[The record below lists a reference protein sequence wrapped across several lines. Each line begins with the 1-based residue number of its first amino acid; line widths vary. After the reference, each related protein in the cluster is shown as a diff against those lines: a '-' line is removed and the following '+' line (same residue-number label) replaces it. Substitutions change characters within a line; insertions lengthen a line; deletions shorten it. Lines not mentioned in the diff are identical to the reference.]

1 MSATFSSKYGPWAL
15 VCGASEGLGA
25 EFGKQLARRGLN
37 VVLVARR
44 ADVLEQVK
52 AAILSETKQEVR
64 CVTADLSR
72 ADAVNVVAEATASL
86 NIGVVVYNAALSPLG
101 PFLEQSVDES
111 LRAIDVN
118 VRGPIAFSHHF
129 GARMAERGRGG
140 LVLLSSLTAFQGSP
154 FVTTYGA
161 TKAFNLSFAEG
172 LWFELKQRGVD
183 VLAVCAGATRT
194 PNFTKAAPDGA
205 PGVLEPAQV
214 VTEALDRLGGGPTMI
229 PGVFNRF
236 ASFMMRR
243 VMSRRMTISIM
254 GDQTRKLQKP
264 KELPR

>member
-25 EFGKQLARRGLN
+25 EFGKQLARRGVN

-52 AAILSETKQEVR
+52 ASILSETTQEVR

-101 PFLEQSVDES
+101 PFLEQSVEES

-129 GARMAERGRGG
+129 GNRMAERGRGG

-161 TKAFNLSFAEG
+161 TKAFNLTFAEG

-183 VLAVCAGATRT
+183 VLSVCAGATRT
-194 PNFTKAAPDGA
+194 PNLMKAAPGGA
-205 PGVLEPAQV
+205 PGMLEPAQV

-243 VMSRRMTISIM
+243 VLSRRMTISIM